1 MAKKRYFAERLAM
14 AADLPD
20 EPIPGQPLV
29 EIAGQRRVLIENHL
43 GVTQY
48 GCDAIRVRVKYGAIC
63 VCGQRLELSKMSRG
77 QLVITGCIDSVNLL
91 RGCP

>member
-1 MAKKRYFAERLAM
+1 MAKKRNLAERLVM

-20 EPIPGQPLV
+20 EPVPGQPLV
-29 EIAGQRRVLIENHL
+29 EIVGHRRVLIENHL

-48 GCDAIRVRVKYGAIC
+48 GCDSIRVRVKYGAVC
-63 VCGQRLELSKMSRG
+63 VSGQRLELSRMSRG
-77 QLVITGCIDSVNLL
+77 QLVITGCIDGVNLL